1 MALARRPNTSYW
13 QVRYD
18 VPQHIA
24 DQTALQTRSVGHPR
38 NHPSRVGV
46 GSTDRVVFLEVGD
59 RWMVIVAI
67 AFSSVRSMRTLN
79 IQA

>member
-24 DQTALQTRSVGHPR
+24 DVVGYK
-38 NHPSRVGV
+38 
-46 GSTDRVVFLEVGD
+46 
-59 RWMVIVAI
+59 
-67 AFSSVRSMRTLN
+67 
-79 IQA
+79 